1 MSDQS
6 PSNEEVAGLLD
17 RIASLLEAQGENPFR
32 VGAYR
37 RAAQSIRSWAT
48 KVSDLVLEG
57 QEKELEDI
65 PGIGER
71 LAGLIVEYVRTGRT
85 DLLDRLEAEVDPT
98 AVFARIPG
106 IGEELAARIVEE
118 LAVSSLEELEQA
130 AYDGRLEQ
138 VEGFGPE
145 RVDAVR
151 VYLSGL
157 LSRAAATRRRQ
168 EAGIEEKPERPPV
181 ELLLQVDEE
190 YRRRA
195 QAGEL
200 RRIAPR
206 RFNPE
211 GEAWLPVLETEK
223 DGWSFTAL
231 YSNTARAHELGKTR
245 DWVVIYYEREGREG
259 QATVV
264 TATSGKLKGKRVVRG
279 REPESRRYYAEK
291 RMGDRG

>member
-1 MSDQS
+1 MADQS
-6 PSNEEVAGLLD
+6 PGNEEIAAHLE
-17 RIASLLEAQGENPFR
+17 RIADLLEAQDENPFR

-37 RAAQSIRSWAT
+37 NAAQSIRST
-48 KVSDLVLEG
+48 DKDVSALVLEG
-57 QEKELEDI
+57 REKELDDI

-71 LAGLIVEYVRTGRT
+71 LMGLIVEYVRSGRS
-85 DLLDRLEAEVDPT
+85 DLLDRLQAEVDPR
-98 AVFARIPG
+98 AAFAQLPEID
-106 IGEELAARIVEE
+106 EELAGRIVDQ
-118 LAVSSLEELEQA
+118 LDIKTLEELEQA
-130 AYDGRLEQ
+130 AYDGRLEK
-138 VEGFGPE
+138 VEGFDAD

-168 EAGIEEKPERPPV
+168 VSGVEEKPERPPV
-181 ELLLQVDEE
+181 ALLLEVDEE

-195 QAGEL
+195 EAGEL
-200 RRIAPR
+200 RQIAPR

-245 DWVVIYYEREGREG
+245 DWVVIYYERDGRES
-259 QATVV
+259 QATVL
-264 TATSGKLKGKRVVRG
+264 TATSGKLEGKRVVRG
-279 REPESRRYYAEK
+279 REPESREYYGVA
-291 RMGDRG
+291 